1 MTLKPGFDY
10 MNNPLLNKG
19 TAFSKE
25 ERASY
30 QLDGLLPPIIETIE
44 QQAVRIEMQIKNLET
59 PLHKH
64 QLLTNLYNENRTL
77 YYYVVT
83 KNVTDYLPIIYTPTI
98 GDAVIQYHKDYTAP
112 DEALFIDA
120 FAPEKLSASIKNYAK
135 NNPNIDMIVITDGE
149 GVLGI
154 GDWGVNGVKIAVGKL
169 AVYTVAAGLAPD
181 RVLPVVI
188 DAGTNNET
196 LLNDPLYL
204 GNKRPRLSESEY
216 DAFIA
221 SFVNVMEEVFPKAI
235 LHWEDFG
242 RANASRILHNYRDKI
257 CTFNDD
263 IQGTGAMVVAAVLAT
278 IQVSKIPLSEQK
290 IIIFGA
296 GTAGIGIADQLS
308 AQWMRETGLPF
319 ESAKKH
325 FYLVDR
331 NGLVLDNMT
340 DLTTGQ
346 KKYAHLSTEWSNVPT
361 DTLENLMEAVHPTM
375 LIGCSG
381 VTGAF
386 KESIVKKMTQ
396 YTERPAILPLSNPT
410 KLAEATAS
418 DLIQWTDGKA
428 LIVTGS
434 PSKPVEYQHTTYEIG
449 QANNALLY
457 PGLGLGALVTRAKY
471 ITDGMLAAA
480 SMAVAEQISPNKAG
494 AALLPHVRTLRDT
507 SRAVAIAV
515 ANQAVKENIHQV
527 ELTNVT
533 EAIEREMWQPI
544 YKGVLIC
551 STKRSNH

>member
-1 MTLKPGFDY
+1 MTVKPGFDY

-44 QQAVRIEMQIKNLET
+44 QQAVRIETQIENLET

-64 QLLTNLYNENRTL
+64 QLLINLYNENRTL

-98 GDAVIQYHKDYTAP
+98 GDAVIQYHKEYTAP

-221 SFVNVMEEVFPKAI
+221 SFVNVMKEVFPKAI

-346 KKYAHLSTEWSNVPT
+346 KKYAHPSTEWSNVPT

-494 AALLPHVRTLRDT
+494 AALLPHVRTLRET

-515 ANQAVKENIHQV
+515 ANQAIKENIHQV

-544 YKGVLIC
+544 YKGV
-551 STKRSNH
+551 

>member
-1 MTLKPGFDY
+1 MTVKPGFDY

-44 QQAVRIEMQIKNLET
+44 QQAVRIETQIENLET

-98 GDAVIQYHKDYTAP
+98 GDAVIQYHKEYTAP

-221 SFVNVMEEVFPKAI
+221 SFVNVMKEVFPKAI

-346 KKYAHLSTEWSNVPT
+346 KKYAHPSTEWSNVPT

-494 AALLPHVRTLRDT
+494 AALLPHVRTLRET

-515 ANQAVKENIHQV
+515 ANQAIKENIHQV

-544 YKGVLIC
+544 YK
-551 STKRSNH
+551 

>member
-1 MTLKPGFDY
+1 MTLKSGFDY

-44 QQAVRIEMQIKNLET
+44 QQAVRIETQIENLET

-135 NNPNIDMIVITDGE
+135 TNPNIDMIVITDGE

-221 SFVNVMEEVFPKAI
+221 SFVNVMKEVFPKAI

-346 KKYAHLSTEWSNVPT
+346 KKYAHPSTEWSNVPT
-361 DTLENLMEAVHPTM
+361 NTLENLMEAVHPTM

-457 PGLGLGALVTRAKY
+457 PGLGLGALITRAKY

-494 AALLPHVRTLRDT
+494 AALLPHVRTLRET

-515 ANQAVKENIHQV
+515 ANQAIKENIHQV

-544 YKGVLIC
+544 YKGV
-551 STKRSNH
+551 

>member
-1 MTLKPGFDY
+1 MTLKSGFDY

-44 QQAVRIEMQIKNLET
+44 QQAVRIETQIENLET

-120 FAPEKLSASIKNYAK
+120 FTPGKLSASIKNYAK

-221 SFVNVMEEVFPKAI
+221 SFVNVMKEVFPKAI

-346 KKYAHLSTEWSNVPT
+346 KKYAHPSTEWSNVPT

-480 SMAVAEQISPNKAG
+480 SMAVAEQISPNEAG
-494 AALLPHVRTLRDT
+494 AALLPHVRTLRET

-544 YKGVLIC
+544 YKGV
-551 STKRSNH
+551 

>member
-1 MTLKPGFDY
+1 MTVKSGFDY

-19 TAFSKE
+19 TAFSEE
-25 ERASY
+25 ERANY

-44 QQAVRIEMQIKNLET
+44 QQAVRIETQIENLET

-77 YYYVVT
+77 YYYLVT

-98 GDAVIQYHKDYTAP
+98 GDAVIQYHKEYTAP

-221 SFVNVMEEVFPKAI
+221 SFVNVMKEVFPKAI

-278 IQVSKIPLSEQK
+278 IQVSRIPLSEQK

-308 AQWMRETGLPF
+308 AQLMRETGLPF
-319 ESAKKH
+319 EKAKKH

-331 NGLVLDNMT
+331 KGLVLDNMT

-346 KKYAHLSTEWSNVPT
+346 KKYAHPSAEWSNVPT
-361 DTLENLMEAVHPTM
+361 DTLENLVEAVHPTM

-434 PSKPVEYQHTTYEIG
+434 PSKPVEYQNTTYEIG

-471 ITDGMLAAA
+471 ITDNMLAAA

-494 AALLPHVRTLRDT
+494 AALLPHVRTLRET

-515 ANQAVKENIHQV
+515 ANQAIKENIHQV
-527 ELTNVT
+527 ELTNVI
-533 EAIEREMWQPI
+533 EAIELEMWQPI
-544 YKGVLIC
+544 YKGV
-551 STKRSNH
+551 

>member
-44 QQAVRIEMQIKNLET
+44 QQAVRIETQIENLET

-120 FAPEKLSASIKNYAK
+120 FAPEILSASIKNYAK

-221 SFVNVMEEVFPKAI
+221 SFVNVMKEVFPKAI

-346 KKYAHLSTEWSNVPT
+346 KKYAHPSTEWSNVPT

-434 PSKPVEYQHTTYEIG
+434 PSKPVEYQHTTHEIG

-494 AALLPHVRTLRDT
+494 AALLPHVRTLRET

-515 ANQAVKENIHQV
+515 ANQAIKENIHQV

-544 YKGVLIC
+544 YKGV
-551 STKRSNH
+551 

>member
-1 MTLKPGFDY
+1 MTVKPGFDY

-44 QQAVRIEMQIKNLET
+44 QQAVRIETQIENLET

-98 GDAVIQYHKDYTAP
+98 GDAVIQYHKEYTAP

-221 SFVNVMEEVFPKAI
+221 SFVNVMKEVFPKAI

-296 GTAGIGIADQLS
+296 GTAGIGIADRLS

-346 KKYAHLSTEWSNVPT
+346 KKYAHPSTEWSNVPT

-494 AALLPHVRTLRDT
+494 AALLPHVRTLRET

-515 ANQAVKENIHQV
+515 ANQAIKENIHQV

-544 YKGVLIC
+544 YKGV
-551 STKRSNH
+551 

>member
-1 MTLKPGFDY
+1 MTLKSGFDY

-44 QQAVRIEMQIKNLET
+44 QQAVRIETQIENLET

-112 DEALFIDA
+112 DEALFIDS

-196 LLNDPLYL
+196 LLNDPMYL

-221 SFVNVMEEVFPKAI
+221 SFVNVMKDVFPKAI

-319 ESAKKH
+319 ETAKKH

-346 KKYAHLSTEWSNVPT
+346 KKYAHPSTEWSNVPT

-480 SMAVAEQISPNKAG
+480 SMAVAEQISPNEAG
-494 AALLPHVRTLRDT
+494 AALLPHVRTLRET

-515 ANQAVKENIHQV
+515 ANQAIKENIHQV

-544 YKGVLIC
+544 YKGV
-551 STKRSNH
+551 

>member
-44 QQAVRIEMQIKNLET
+44 QQAVRIETQIENLET

-221 SFVNVMEEVFPKAI
+221 SFVNVMKEVFPKAI

-346 KKYAHLSTEWSNVPT
+346 KKYAHPSTEWSNVPT
-361 DTLENLMEAVHPTM
+361 NTLENLMEAVHPTM

-480 SMAVAEQISPNKAG
+480 SMAVAEQILPNKAG
-494 AALLPHVRTLRDT
+494 AALLPHVRTLRET

-515 ANQAVKENIHQV
+515 ANQAIKENIHQV

-544 YKGVLIC
+544 YKGV
-551 STKRSNH
+551 

>member
-1 MTLKPGFDY
+1 MTLKSGFDF

-44 QQAVRIEMQIKNLET
+44 QQAVRIETQIENLET

-221 SFVNVMEEVFPKAI
+221 SFVNVMKEVFPKAI

-319 ESAKKH
+319 ESAKNH

-346 KKYAHLSTEWSNVPT
+346 KKYAHPSTEWSNVPT

-494 AALLPHVRTLRDT
+494 AALLPHVRTLRET

-515 ANQAVKENIHQV
+515 ANQAIKENIHQV

-544 YKGVLIC
+544 YKGV
-551 STKRSNH
+551 

>member
-44 QQAVRIEMQIKNLET
+44 QQAVRIEMQIENLET

-154 GDWGVNGVKIAVGKL
+154 GDWGVNGVKIAIGKL

-204 GNKRPRLSESEY
+204 GNKRPCLSESEY

-221 SFVNVMEEVFPKAI
+221 SFVNVMKEVFPKAI

-346 KKYAHLSTEWSNVPT
+346 KKYTHPSTEWSNVPT

-494 AALLPHVRTLRDT
+494 AALLPHVRTLRET

-515 ANQAVKENIHQV
+515 ANQAIKENIHQV

-544 YKGVLIC
+544 YKGV
-551 STKRSNH
+551 

>member
-1 MTLKPGFDY
+1 MTLKSGFDY

-44 QQAVRIEMQIKNLET
+44 QQAVRIETQIENLET

-120 FAPEKLSASIKNYAK
+120 FTPGKLSASIKNYAK

-221 SFVNVMEEVFPKAI
+221 SFVNVMKEVFPKAI

-346 KKYAHLSTEWSNVPT
+346 KKYAHPSTEWSNVPT

-480 SMAVAEQISPNKAG
+480 SMAVAEQISPNEAG
-494 AALLPHVRTLRDT
+494 AALLPHVRTLRET

-515 ANQAVKENIHQV
+515 ANQAIKENIHQV

-544 YKGVLIC
+544 YKGV
-551 STKRSNH
+551 

>member
-1 MTLKPGFDY
+1 MTLKSGFDY

-44 QQAVRIEMQIKNLET
+44 QQAVRIEMQIENLET

-98 GDAVIQYHKDYTAP
+98 GDAVIQYHKDYTAA

-216 DAFIA
+216 DAFIT
-221 SFVNVMEEVFPKAI
+221 SFVNVMKEVFPKAI

-346 KKYAHLSTEWSNVPT
+346 KKYAHPSTEWSNVPT

-494 AALLPHVRTLRDT
+494 AALLPHVRTLRET

-515 ANQAVKENIHQV
+515 ANQAIKENIHQV

-544 YKGVLIC
+544 YKGV
-551 STKRSNH
+551 

>member
-44 QQAVRIEMQIKNLET
+44 QQAVRIETQIENLET

-98 GDAVIQYHKDYTAP
+98 GDAVIQYHKEYTAP
-112 DEALFIDA
+112 DEALFVDA

-221 SFVNVMEEVFPKAI
+221 SFVNVMKEVFPKAI

-346 KKYAHLSTEWSNVPT
+346 KKYAHPSTEWSNVPT

-515 ANQAVKENIHQV
+515 ANQAIKENIHQV

-544 YKGVLIC
+544 YKGV
-551 STKRSNH
+551 

>member
-1 MTLKPGFDY
+1 MTLKSGFDY

-44 QQAVRIEMQIKNLET
+44 QQAVRIETQIENLET

-98 GDAVIQYHKDYTAP
+98 GDAVIQYHKEYTAP
-112 DEALFIDA
+112 DEALFVDA

-221 SFVNVMEEVFPKAI
+221 SFVNVMKEVFPKAI

-346 KKYAHLSTEWSNVPT
+346 KKYAHPSTEWSNVPT
-361 DTLENLMEAVHPTM
+361 DTLENLVEAVHPTM

-480 SMAVAEQISPNKAG
+480 SMAVAEQISPNEAG
-494 AALLPHVRTLRDT
+494 AALLPHVRTLRET

-515 ANQAVKENIHQV
+515 ANQAIKENIHQV

-544 YKGVLIC
+544 YKGV
-551 STKRSNH
+551 

>member
-1 MTLKPGFDY
+1 MTVKPGFDY

-44 QQAVRIEMQIKNLET
+44 QQAVRIETQIENLET

-98 GDAVIQYHKDYTAP
+98 GDAVIQYHKEYTAP

-204 GNKRPRLSESEY
+204 GNKRSRLSESEY

-221 SFVNVMEEVFPKAI
+221 SFVNVMKEVFPKAI

-346 KKYAHLSTEWSNVPT
+346 KKYAHPSTEWSNVPT

-494 AALLPHVRTLRDT
+494 AALLPHVRTLRET

-515 ANQAVKENIHQV
+515 ANQAIKENIHQV

-544 YKGVLIC
+544 YKGV
-551 STKRSNH
+551 

>member
-1 MTLKPGFDY
+1 MTVKPGFDY

-44 QQAVRIEMQIKNLET
+44 QQAVRIETQIENLET

-98 GDAVIQYHKDYTAP
+98 GDAVIQYHKEYTAP

-221 SFVNVMEEVFPKAI
+221 SFVNVMKEVFPKAI

-242 RANASRILHNYRDKI
+242 RANVSRILHNYRDKI

-346 KKYAHLSTEWSNVPT
+346 KKYAHPSTEWSNVPT

-494 AALLPHVRTLRDT
+494 AALLPHVRTLRET

-515 ANQAVKENIHQV
+515 ANQAIKENIHQV

-544 YKGVLIC
+544 YKGV
-551 STKRSNH
+551 

>member
-1 MTLKPGFDY
+1 MTVKPGFDY

-44 QQAVRIEMQIKNLET
+44 QQAVRIETQIENLET

-98 GDAVIQYHKDYTAP
+98 GDAVIQYHKEYTAP

-221 SFVNVMEEVFPKAI
+221 SFVNVMKEVFPKAI

-296 GTAGIGIADQLS
+296 GTAGIGTADQLS

-346 KKYAHLSTEWSNVPT
+346 KKYAHPSTEWSNVPT

-494 AALLPHVRTLRDT
+494 AALLPHVRTLRET

-515 ANQAVKENIHQV
+515 ANQAIKENIHQV

-544 YKGVLIC
+544 YKGV
-551 STKRSNH
+551 

>member
-1 MTLKPGFDY
+1 

-19 TAFSKE
+19 TAFSEE
-25 ERASY
+25 ERANY

-44 QQAVRIEMQIKNLET
+44 QQAVRIETQIENLET

-77 YYYVVT
+77 YYYLVT

-98 GDAVIQYHKDYTAP
+98 GDAVIQYHKEYTAP

-221 SFVNVMEEVFPKAI
+221 SFVNVMKEVFPKAI

-278 IQVSKIPLSEQK
+278 IQVSRIPLSEQK

-308 AQWMRETGLPF
+308 AQLMRETGLPF
-319 ESAKKH
+319 EKAKKH

-331 NGLVLDNMT
+331 KGLVLDNMT

-346 KKYAHLSTEWSNVPT
+346 KKYAHPSAEWSNVPT
-361 DTLENLMEAVHPTM
+361 DTLENLVEAVHPTM

-434 PSKPVEYQHTTYEIG
+434 PSKPVEYQNTTYEIG

-471 ITDGMLAAA
+471 ITDDMLAAA

-494 AALLPHVRTLRDT
+494 AALLPHVRTLRET

-515 ANQAVKENIHQV
+515 ANQAIKENIHQV
-527 ELTNVT
+527 ELTNVID
-533 EAIEREMWQPI
+533 AIELEMWQPI
-544 YKGVLIC
+544 YKGV
-551 STKRSNH
+551 

>member
-1 MTLKPGFDY
+1 MTVKPGFDY

-44 QQAVRIEMQIKNLET
+44 QQAVSIETQLENLET

-98 GDAVIQYHKDYTAP
+98 GDAVIQYHKEYTAP

-221 SFVNVMEEVFPKAI
+221 SFVNVMKEVFPKAI

-319 ESAKKH
+319 ETAKKH

-346 KKYAHLSTEWSNVPT
+346 KKYAHPSTEWSNVPT

-494 AALLPHVRTLRDT
+494 AALLPHVRTLRET

-515 ANQAVKENIHQV
+515 ANQAIKENIHQV

-544 YKGVLIC
+544 YKGV
-551 STKRSNH
+551 

>member
-19 TAFSKE
+19 TAFSEE
-25 ERASY
+25 ERANY

-44 QQAVRIEMQIKNLET
+44 QQAVRIETQIENLET

-77 YYYVVT
+77 YYYLVT

-98 GDAVIQYHKDYTAP
+98 GDAVIQYHKEYTAP

-181 RVLPVVI
+181 RVLPVII

-221 SFVNVMEEVFPKAI
+221 SFVNVMKEVFPKAI

-278 IQVSKIPLSEQK
+278 IQVSRIPLSEQK

-308 AQWMRETGLPF
+308 AQLIRETGLPF
-319 ESAKKH
+319 EKAKKH

-331 NGLVLDNMT
+331 KGLVLDNMT

-346 KKYAHLSTEWSNVPT
+346 KKYAHPSAEWSNVPT
-361 DTLENLMEAVHPTM
+361 DTLENLVEAVHPTM

-434 PSKPVEYQHTTYEIG
+434 PSKPVEYQNTTYEIG

-471 ITDGMLAAA
+471 ITDDMLAAA

-494 AALLPHVRTLRDT
+494 AALLPHVRTLRET

-515 ANQAVKENIHQV
+515 ANQAIKENIHQV
-527 ELTNVT
+527 ELTNVI
-533 EAIEREMWQPI
+533 EAIELEMWQPI
-544 YKGVLIC
+544 YKGV
-551 STKRSNH
+551 

>member
-1 MTLKPGFDY
+1 MTVKSDFDY

-19 TAFSKE
+19 TAFSEE
-25 ERASY
+25 ERANY
-30 QLDGLLPPIIETIE
+30 QLEGLLPPIIETIE
-44 QQAVRIEMQIKNLET
+44 QQAVRIETQIENLET

-77 YYYVVT
+77 YYYLVT

-98 GDAVIQYHKDYTAP
+98 GDAVIQYHKEYTAP

-221 SFVNVMEEVFPKAI
+221 SFVNVMKEVFPKAI

-278 IQVSKIPLSEQK
+278 IQVSRIPLSEQK

-308 AQWMRETGLPF
+308 AQLMRETGLSF
-319 ESAKKH
+319 EKAKKH

-331 NGLVLDNMT
+331 KGLVLDNMT

-346 KKYAHLSTEWSNVPT
+346 KKYAHPSAEWSNVPT
-361 DTLENLMEAVHPTM
+361 DTLENLVEAVHPTM

-434 PSKPVEYQHTTYEIG
+434 PSKPVEYQNTTYEIG

-471 ITDGMLAAA
+471 ITDDMLAAA

-494 AALLPHVRTLRDT
+494 AALLPHVRTLRET

-515 ANQAVKENIHQV
+515 ANQAIKENIHQV
-527 ELTNVT
+527 ELTNVI

-544 YKGVLIC
+544 YKGV
-551 STKRSNH
+551 

>member
-1 MTLKPGFDY
+1 MTVKPGFDY

-44 QQAVRIEMQIKNLET
+44 QQAVRIETQIENLET

-98 GDAVIQYHKDYTAP
+98 GDAVIQYHKEYTAP

-221 SFVNVMEEVFPKAI
+221 SFVNVMKEVFPKAI

-346 KKYAHLSTEWSNVPT
+346 KKYAHPSTEWSNVPT

-494 AALLPHVRTLRDT
+494 AALLPHVRTLRET

-515 ANQAVKENIHQV
+515 ANQAIKENIHQV

-544 YKGVLIC
+544 YKGL
-551 STKRSNH
+551 

>member
-1 MTLKPGFDY
+1 MTVKSGFDY
-10 MNNPLLNKG
+10 LNNPLLNKG
-19 TAFSKE
+19 TAFSEE
-25 ERASY
+25 ERANY

-44 QQAVRIEMQIKNLET
+44 QQAVRIETQIENLET

-77 YYYVVT
+77 YYYLVT

-98 GDAVIQYHKDYTAP
+98 GDAVIQYHKEYTAP

-221 SFVNVMEEVFPKAI
+221 SFVNVMKEVFPKAI

-278 IQVSKIPLSEQK
+278 IQVSRIPLSEQK

-308 AQWMRETGLPF
+308 AQLMRETGLPF
-319 ESAKKH
+319 EKAKKH

-331 NGLVLDNMT
+331 KGLVLDNMT

-346 KKYAHLSTEWSNVPT
+346 KKYAHPSAEWSNVPT
-361 DTLENLMEAVHPTM
+361 DTLENLVEAVHPTM

-434 PSKPVEYQHTTYEIG
+434 PSKPVEYQNTTYEIG

-471 ITDGMLAAA
+471 ITDDMLAAA

-494 AALLPHVRTLRDT
+494 AALLPHVRTLRET

-515 ANQAVKENIHQV
+515 ANQAIKENIHQV
-527 ELTNVT
+527 ELTNVI
-533 EAIEREMWQPI
+533 EAIELEMWQPI
-544 YKGVLIC
+544 YKGV
-551 STKRSNH
+551 

>member
-1 MTLKPGFDY
+1 MTLKSGFDY

-44 QQAVRIEMQIKNLET
+44 QQAVRIETQIENLET

-98 GDAVIQYHKDYTAP
+98 GDAVIQYHKEYTAP

-221 SFVNVMEEVFPKAI
+221 SFVNVMKEVFPKAI

-346 KKYAHLSTEWSNVPT
+346 KKYAHPSTEWSNVPT

-480 SMAVAEQISPNKAG
+480 SMAVAEQISPNEAG
-494 AALLPHVRTLRDT
+494 AALLPHVRTLRET

-515 ANQAVKENIHQV
+515 ANQAIKENIHQV

-544 YKGVLIC
+544 YKGV
-551 STKRSNH
+551 

>member
-1 MTLKPGFDY
+1 MTLKSGFDY

-44 QQAVRIEMQIKNLET
+44 QQAVRIETQIENLET

-64 QLLTNLYNENRTL
+64 RLLTNLYNENRTL

-112 DEALFIDA
+112 DEALFVDA

-154 GDWGVNGVKIAVGKL
+154 GDWSVNGVKIAVGKL

-221 SFVNVMEEVFPKAI
+221 SFVNVMKEVFPKAI

-263 IQGTGAMVVAAVLAT
+263 IQGTGVMVVAAVLAT
-278 IQVSKIPLSEQK
+278 IQVSRIPLSEQK

-308 AQWMRETGLPF
+308 AQLMRETGLPF
-319 ESAKKH
+319 EKAKKH

-331 NGLVLDNMT
+331 KGLVLDNMT

-346 KKYAHLSTEWSNVPT
+346 KKYAHPSAEWSNVPT
-361 DTLENLMEAVHPTM
+361 DTLENLVEAVHPTM

-434 PSKPVEYQHTTYEIG
+434 PSKPVEYQNTTYEIG

-471 ITDGMLAAA
+471 ITDDMLAAA

-494 AALLPHVRTLRDT
+494 AALLPHVRTLRET

-515 ANQAVKENIHQV
+515 ANQAIKENIHQV
-527 ELTNVT
+527 ELTNVI
-533 EAIEREMWQPI
+533 EAIELEMWQPI
-544 YKGVLIC
+544 YKGV
-551 STKRSNH
+551 

>member
-44 QQAVRIEMQIKNLET
+44 QQAVRIEMQIENLET

-112 DEALFIDA
+112 DEALFVDA

-221 SFVNVMEEVFPKAI
+221 SFVNVMKEVFPKAI

-278 IQVSKIPLSEQK
+278 IQVSRIPLSEQK

-319 ESAKKH
+319 ETAKKH

-346 KKYAHLSTEWSNVPT
+346 KKYAHPSTEWSNVPT

-480 SMAVAEQISPNKAG
+480 SMAVAEQISPNEAG
-494 AALLPHVRTLRDT
+494 AALLPHVRTLRET

-515 ANQAVKENIHQV
+515 ANQAIKENIHQV

-544 YKGVLIC
+544 YKGV
-551 STKRSNH
+551 

>member
-1 MTLKPGFDY
+1 MTLKSGFDY

-44 QQAVRIEMQIKNLET
+44 QQAVRIETQIENLET

-112 DEALFIDA
+112 DEALFVDA

-346 KKYAHLSTEWSNVPT
+346 KKYAHPSTEWSNVPT

-494 AALLPHVRTLRDT
+494 AALLPHVRTLRNT

-515 ANQAVKENIHQV
+515 ANQAIKENIHQV

-544 YKGVLIC
+544 YKGV
-551 STKRSNH
+551 

>member
-1 MTLKPGFDY
+1 MTLKSGFDY

-44 QQAVRIEMQIKNLET
+44 QQAVRIETQIENLET

-77 YYYVVT
+77 YYYLVT

-98 GDAVIQYHKDYTAP
+98 GDAVIQYHKEYTAP

-221 SFVNVMEEVFPKAI
+221 SFVNVMKEVFPKAI

-278 IQVSKIPLSEQK
+278 IQVSRIPLSEQK

-308 AQWMRETGLPF
+308 AQLMRETGLPF
-319 ESAKKH
+319 EKAKKH

-331 NGLVLDNMT
+331 KGLVLDNMT

-346 KKYAHLSTEWSNVPT
+346 KKYAHPSAEWSNVPT
-361 DTLENLMEAVHPTM
+361 DTLENLVEAVHPTM

-434 PSKPVEYQHTTYEIG
+434 PSKPVEYQNTTYEIG

-471 ITDGMLAAA
+471 ITDNMLAAA

-494 AALLPHVRTLRDT
+494 AALLPHVRTLRET

-515 ANQAVKENIHQV
+515 ANQAIKENIHQV
-527 ELTNVT
+527 ELTNVI
-533 EAIEREMWQPI
+533 EAIELEMWQPI
-544 YKGVLIC
+544 YKGV
-551 STKRSNH
+551 

>member
-1 MTLKPGFDY
+1 MTVKPGFDY

-19 TAFSKE
+19 TTFSKE

-44 QQAVRIEMQIKNLET
+44 QQAVRIETQIENLET

-98 GDAVIQYHKDYTAP
+98 GDAVIQYHKEYTAP

-221 SFVNVMEEVFPKAI
+221 SFVNVMKEVFPKAI

-346 KKYAHLSTEWSNVPT
+346 KKYAHPSTEWSNVPT

-480 SMAVAEQISPNKAG
+480 SMAVAEQIAPNKAG
-494 AALLPHVRTLRDT
+494 AALLPHVRTLRET

-515 ANQAVKENIHQV
+515 ANQAIKENIHQV

-544 YKGVLIC
+544 YKGV
-551 STKRSNH
+551 

>member
-1 MTLKPGFDY
+1 MTVKPGFDY

-44 QQAVRIEMQIKNLET
+44 QQAVRIETQIENLET

-98 GDAVIQYHKDYTAP
+98 GDAVIQYHKEYTAP

-221 SFVNVMEEVFPKAI
+221 SFVNVMKEVFPKAI

-319 ESAKKH
+319 ETAKKH

-346 KKYAHLSTEWSNVPT
+346 KKYAHPSTEWSNVPT

-434 PSKPVEYQHTTYEIG
+434 PSKPVEYQLTTYEIG

-494 AALLPHVRTLRDT
+494 AALLPHVRTLRET

-515 ANQAVKENIHQV
+515 ANQAIKENIHQV

-544 YKGVLIC
+544 YKGV
-551 STKRSNH
+551 

>member
-1 MTLKPGFDY
+1 MTVKPGFDY

-44 QQAVRIEMQIKNLET
+44 QQAVRIETQIENLET

-98 GDAVIQYHKDYTAP
+98 GDAVIQYHKEYTAP

-221 SFVNVMEEVFPKAI
+221 SFVNVMKEVFPKAI

-346 KKYAHLSTEWSNVPT
+346 KKYAHPSTEWSNVPT
-361 DTLENLMEAVHPTM
+361 DTLEDLMEAVHPTM

-494 AALLPHVRTLRDT
+494 AALLPHVRTLRET

-515 ANQAVKENIHQV
+515 ANQAIKENIHQV

-544 YKGVLIC
+544 YKGV
-551 STKRSNH
+551 

>member
-1 MTLKPGFDY
+1 MTVKPGFDY

-44 QQAVRIEMQIKNLET
+44 QQAVRIETQIENLET

-98 GDAVIQYHKDYTAP
+98 GDAVIQYHKEYTAP

-221 SFVNVMEEVFPKAI
+221 SFVNVMKEVFPKAI

-319 ESAKKH
+319 KSAKKH

-346 KKYAHLSTEWSNVPT
+346 KKYAHPSTEWSNVPT

-494 AALLPHVRTLRDT
+494 AALLPHVRTLRET

-515 ANQAVKENIHQV
+515 ANQAIKENIHQV

-544 YKGVLIC
+544 YKGV
-551 STKRSNH
+551 

>member
-1 MTLKPGFDY
+1 MTLKSGFDY

-44 QQAVRIEMQIKNLET
+44 QQAVRIETQIENLET

-196 LLNDPLYL
+196 LLNDPMYL

-221 SFVNVMEEVFPKAI
+221 SFVNVMKDVFPKAI

-319 ESAKKH
+319 ETAKKH

-346 KKYAHLSTEWSNVPT
+346 KKYAHPSTEWSNVPT

-480 SMAVAEQISPNKAG
+480 SMAVAEQISPDEAG
-494 AALLPHVRTLRDT
+494 AALLPHVRTLRET

-515 ANQAVKENIHQV
+515 ANQAIKENIHQV

-544 YKGVLIC
+544 YKGV
-551 STKRSNH
+551 

>member
-1 MTLKPGFDY
+1 MTLKSGFDY

-19 TAFSKE
+19 TAFSEE

-44 QQAVRIEMQIKNLET
+44 QQAVRIETQIENLET

-98 GDAVIQYHKDYTAP
+98 GDAVIQYHKEYTAP

-196 LLNDPLYL
+196 LLNDSLYL
-204 GNKRPRLSESEY
+204 GNKSPRLSESEY

-221 SFVNVMEEVFPKAI
+221 SFVNVMKEVFPKAI

-278 IQVSKIPLSEQK
+278 IQVSRIPLSEQK

-308 AQWMRETGLPF
+308 AQLMRETGLPF
-319 ESAKKH
+319 EKAKKH

-331 NGLVLDNMT
+331 KGLVLDNMT

-346 KKYAHLSTEWSNVPT
+346 KKYAHPSAEWSNVPT
-361 DTLENLMEAVHPTM
+361 DTLENLVEAVHPTM

-434 PSKPVEYQHTTYEIG
+434 PSKPVEYQNTTYEIG

-457 PGLGLGALVTRAKY
+457 PGLGLGALVTRAKH
-471 ITDGMLAAA
+471 ITDDMLAAA

-494 AALLPHVRTLRDT
+494 AALLPHVRTLRET

-515 ANQAVKENIHQV
+515 ANQAIKENIHQV
-527 ELTNVT
+527 ELTNVI
-533 EAIEREMWQPI
+533 EAIELEMWQPI
-544 YKGVLIC
+544 YKGV
-551 STKRSNH
+551 

>member
-1 MTLKPGFDY
+1 MTLKSGFDY

-44 QQAVRIEMQIKNLET
+44 QQAVRIETQIENLET

-98 GDAVIQYHKDYTAP
+98 GDAVIQYHKDYTAL

-120 FAPEKLSASIKNYAK
+120 FAPGKLSASIKNYAK

-188 DAGTNNET
+188 DAGTNNES

-221 SFVNVMEEVFPKAI
+221 SFVNIMKEVFPKAI

-346 KKYAHLSTEWSNVPT
+346 KKYAHPSTEWSNVPT

-494 AALLPHVRTLRDT
+494 AALLPHVRILRET

-515 ANQAVKENIHQV
+515 ANQAIKENIHQV

-544 YKGVLIC
+544 YKGV
-551 STKRSNH
+551 

>member
-1 MTLKPGFDY
+1 MTVKPGFDY

-44 QQAVRIEMQIKNLET
+44 QQAVRIETQIENLET
-59 PLHKH
+59 SLHKH

-98 GDAVIQYHKDYTAP
+98 GDAVIQYHKEYTAP

-221 SFVNVMEEVFPKAI
+221 SFVNVMKEVFPKAI

-346 KKYAHLSTEWSNVPT
+346 KKYAHPSTEWSNVPT

-480 SMAVAEQISPNKAG
+480 SMAVAEQIAPNKAG
-494 AALLPHVRTLRDT
+494 AALLPHVRTLRET

-515 ANQAVKENIHQV
+515 ANQAIKENIHQV

-544 YKGVLIC
+544 YKGV
-551 STKRSNH
+551 

>member
-1 MTLKPGFDY
+1 MTLKSGFDY

-25 ERASY
+25 ERESY

-44 QQAVRIEMQIKNLET
+44 QQAVRIEAQIENLET

-98 GDAVIQYHKDYTAP
+98 GDAVIQYHKEYTAP
-112 DEALFIDA
+112 DEALFVDV

-221 SFVNVMEEVFPKAI
+221 SFVNVMKDVFPKAI

-346 KKYAHLSTEWSNVPT
+346 KKYAHPSTEWSNVPT

-480 SMAVAEQISPNKAG
+480 SMAVAKQISPNKAG
-494 AALLPHVRTLRDT
+494 AALLPHVRTLRET

-515 ANQAVKENIHQV
+515 ANQAIKENIHQI

-544 YKGVLIC
+544 YKGV
-551 STKRSNH
+551 

>member
-1 MTLKPGFDY
+1 MTVKPGFDY

-44 QQAVRIEMQIKNLET
+44 QQAVRIETQIENLET

-98 GDAVIQYHKDYTAP
+98 GDAVIQYHKEYTAP

-221 SFVNVMEEVFPKAI
+221 SFVNVMKEVFPKAI

-346 KKYAHLSTEWSNVPT
+346 KKYAHPSTEWSNVST

-494 AALLPHVRTLRDT
+494 AALLPHVRTLRET

-515 ANQAVKENIHQV
+515 ANQAIKENIHQV

-544 YKGVLIC
+544 YKGV
-551 STKRSNH
+551 

>member
-1 MTLKPGFDY
+1 MTVKPGFDY

-44 QQAVRIEMQIKNLET
+44 QQAVRIETQIENLET

-98 GDAVIQYHKDYTAP
+98 GDAVIQYHKEYTAP

-221 SFVNVMEEVFPKAI
+221 SFVNVMKEVFPKAI

-346 KKYAHLSTEWSNVPT
+346 KKYAHPSTEWSNVPT

-457 PGLGLGALVTRAKY
+457 PGLGLGALVTRAKF

-480 SMAVAEQISPNKAG
+480 SMAIAEQISPNKAG
-494 AALLPHVRTLRDT
+494 AALLPHVRTLRET

-515 ANQAVKENIHQV
+515 ANQAIKENIHQV

-544 YKGVLIC
+544 YKGV
-551 STKRSNH
+551 